1 MPEELVAMV
10 EIIMCSKNGCD
21 KAIMRSENGGDTVV
35 TVQLPILRRSDNLN
49 GEKISN
55 SPIFPPRNDL
65 KTSLLL
71 TGKRIR

>member
-1 MPEELVAMV
+1 MVAT
-10 EIIMCSKNGCD
+10 KQ
-21 KAIMRSENGGDTVV
+21 AIMRSENGGDTVI
-35 TVQLPILRRSDNLN
+35 TVPLPILRRSDNLN

-55 SPIFPPRNDL
+55 SPIFSPRNDL

>member
-1 MPEELVAMV
+1 MLA
-10 EIIMCSKNGCD
+10 
-21 KAIMRSENGGDTVV
+21 

-55 SPIFPPRNDL
+55 LPIFSPRNDL

-71 TGKRIR
+71 TGKRISKIGEFIYRALEYFNS

>member
-1 MPEELVAMV
+1 MV

-21 KAIMRSENGGDTVV
+21 KAIMRSEKGGDTVV

-55 SPIFPPRNDL
+55 SPIFSPRKDL

>member
-1 MPEELVAMV
+1 MI

-21 KAIMRSENGGDTVV
+21 KAIMRSKNGGDTVV

-55 SPIFPPRNDL
+55 SPIFSPRNDL
-65 KTSLLL
+65 KTYLLL
-71 TGKRIR
+71 TG